1 MNKSRRNKYNLP
13 FGKASRT
20 ATRSNRN
27 PTVQTG
33 DKNDSVHLNDGQ
45 CSNATFNGKPVVTDA
60 YQKDAFPVK
69 KLGDNDGSGNDA
81 FPFIQGVSHSQL
93 PHPNQLL
100 QARKQKKNTVQ
111 EKEKGFPN
119 INSHLYEVKSKFAR
133 TVSEGDRETPA
144 VPHYKYLESDVK
156 ENLPDYKKE
165 IHRSTELKLSAL
177 TSKKFEKKL
186 NPPMQSIS
194 PLASSLPEND
204 YTSEVH
210 LLSTSTSD
218 DHPSG
223 TAVVESWE
231 EVEEVIHKRWK
242 HKHWLSLPGERHLP
256 EQ

>member
-1 MNKSRRNKYNLP
+1 MDPKTESKSYSCMCLTYQFSKYIK
-13 FGKASRT
+13 F
-20 ATRSNRN
+20 
-27 PTVQTG
+27 
-33 DKNDSVHLNDGQ
+33 H
-45 CSNATFNGKPVVTDA
+45 C
-60 YQKDAFPVK
+60 
-69 KLGDNDGSGNDA
+69 KLLCFFS
-81 FPFIQGVSHSQL
+81 P
-93 PHPNQLL
+93 
-100 QARKQKKNTVQ
+100 
-111 EKEKGFPN
+111 
-119 INSHLYEVKSKFAR
+119 
-133 TVSEGDRETPA
+133 
-144 VPHYKYLESDVK
+144 KYLESDVK

-165 IHRSTELKLSAL
+165 THRSTELKLSAL

-194 PLASSLPEND
+194 PSSLPEND

-242 HKHWLSLPGERHLP
+242 RKHWLSLPGESHLP

>member
-1 MNKSRRNKYNLP
+1 MLFYTMFLFLWIQKRNQRVILACVWHVSFQNILS
-13 FGKASRT
+13 F
-20 ATRSNRN
+20 
-27 PTVQTG
+27 TVNYYG
-33 DKNDSVHLNDGQ
+33 
-45 CSNATFNGKPVVTDA
+45 FF
-60 YQKDAFPVK
+60 FP
-69 KLGDNDGSGNDA
+69 
-81 FPFIQGVSHSQL
+81 
-93 PHPNQLL
+93 
-100 QARKQKKNTVQ
+100 
-111 EKEKGFPN
+111 
-119 INSHLYEVKSKFAR
+119 
-133 TVSEGDRETPA
+133 
-144 VPHYKYLESDVK
+144 KYLESDVK

-177 TSKKFEKKL
+177 TSKKSEKKL

-242 HKHWLSLPGERHLP
+242 HKHWLSLPGESHLP
-256 EQ
+256 EQWQFLMSWVSLSIWPMNLNPICNMPIYFFNLYLHFTLYVLLCLIFHQIKYQTR

>member
-1 MNKSRRNKYNLP
+1 MDPKTESKSYSCMCLTCQFSKY
-13 FGKASRT
+13 
-20 ATRSNRN
+20 
-27 PTVQTG
+27 
-33 DKNDSVHLNDGQ
+33 
-45 CSNATFNGKPVVTDA
+45 
-60 YQKDAFPVK
+60 
-69 KLGDNDGSGNDA
+69 
-81 FPFIQGVSHSQL
+81 I
-93 PHPNQLL
+93 
-100 QARKQKKNTVQ
+100 
-111 EKEKGFPN
+111 
-119 INSHLYEVKSKFAR
+119 KFHCKILWFF
-133 TVSEGDRETPA
+133 SP
-144 VPHYKYLESDVK
+144 KYLESDVK

-186 NPPMQSIS
+186 NPLMQSIS

-223 TAVVESWE
+223 TTVVESWE

-242 HKHWLSLPGERHLP
+242 RKHWLSLPGESHLP

>member
-1 MNKSRRNKYNLP
+1 MFLFLWIQKWNQRVILACVWHVSFQNILS
-13 FGKASRT
+13 F
-20 ATRSNRN
+20 
-27 PTVQTG
+27 TVNYYG
-33 DKNDSVHLNDGQ
+33 
-45 CSNATFNGKPVVTDA
+45 FF
-60 YQKDAFPVK
+60 FP
-69 KLGDNDGSGNDA
+69 
-81 FPFIQGVSHSQL
+81 
-93 PHPNQLL
+93 
-100 QARKQKKNTVQ
+100 
-111 EKEKGFPN
+111 
-119 INSHLYEVKSKFAR
+119 
-133 TVSEGDRETPA
+133 
-144 VPHYKYLESDVK
+144 KYLESDVK

-177 TSKKFEKKL
+177 TSRKFEKKL

-242 HKHWLSLPGERHLP
+242 HKHWLSLPGESHLP
-256 EQ
+256 EQWHFLMSWVSLSIWPMNLNPICNMPIFFFNLCLLLTLYILLCLIFHQIKYQTR

>member
-1 MNKSRRNKYNLP
+1 MV
-13 FGKASRT
+13 F
-20 ATRSNRN
+20 
-27 PTVQTG
+27 
-33 DKNDSVHLNDGQ
+33 
-45 CSNATFNGKPVVTDA
+45 
-60 YQKDAFPVK
+60 FP
-69 KLGDNDGSGNDA
+69 
-81 FPFIQGVSHSQL
+81 
-93 PHPNQLL
+93 
-100 QARKQKKNTVQ
+100 
-111 EKEKGFPN
+111 
-119 INSHLYEVKSKFAR
+119 
-133 TVSEGDRETPA
+133 
-144 VPHYKYLESDVK
+144 KYLESDVK

-210 LLSTSTSD
+210 LLSTSTRD

-242 HKHWLSLPGERHLP
+242 RKHWLSLPGVRESHLP

>member
-1 MNKSRRNKYNLP
+1 MDPKTESKSYSCMCLTCQFSKYIK
-13 FGKASRT
+13 F
-20 ATRSNRN
+20 
-27 PTVQTG
+27 
-33 DKNDSVHLNDGQ
+33 H
-45 CSNATFNGKPVVTDA
+45 C
-60 YQKDAFPVK
+60 
-69 KLGDNDGSGNDA
+69 KLLWFFFFS
-81 FPFIQGVSHSQL
+81 
-93 PHPNQLL
+93 
-100 QARKQKKNTVQ
+100 
-111 EKEKGFPN
+111 
-119 INSHLYEVKSKFAR
+119 
-133 TVSEGDRETPA
+133 
-144 VPHYKYLESDVK
+144 KYLESDVK

-186 NPPMQSIS
+186 NPLMQSIS

-223 TAVVESWE
+223 TTVVESWE

-242 HKHWLSLPGERHLP
+242 HKHWLSLPGESHLP